1 MATKK
6 SAAKTSTKY
15 MKRDYVAVL
24 LEDMRDGIRA
34 IGEQHTSLND
44 KIDNVYNELI
54 DFKSDTKASF
64 KSISEY
70 LSRIEDELVEVKNEL
85 KKIKVEKVDKK
96 DFEWLKNKVLDLEKR
111 LDKYKKKQAA
121 LA

>member
-1 MATKK
+1 
-6 SAAKTSTKY
+6 